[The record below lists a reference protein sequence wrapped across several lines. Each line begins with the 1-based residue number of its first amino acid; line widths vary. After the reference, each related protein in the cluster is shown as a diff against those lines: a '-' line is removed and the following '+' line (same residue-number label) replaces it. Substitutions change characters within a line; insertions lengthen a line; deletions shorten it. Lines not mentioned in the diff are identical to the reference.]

1 MGFVMLGVMGLVI
14 GAVCGAALYGAA
26 QRDGKSPLVWGIV
39 GFLTNVIGMVVYR
52 VKVGAIMKP

>member
-39 GFLTNVIGMVVYR
+39 GFLTNVLGMVGYR
-52 VKVGAIMKP
+52 LKVGPIMKP